1 LSLSASEKTIK
12 SKEESSLFEVE
23 NALTPKGIKPF
34 VEKAY
39 FLGGY
44 NNLRDLTLYKLNLS
58 YVTDLLVEFLTK
70 NNIIRSQL
78 YPFFKGIYKLCPLI

>member
-1 LSLSASEKTIK
+1 MSLSASENTIK
-12 SKEESSLFEVE
+12 SKEELSLFEE
-23 NALTPKGIKPF
+23 NALTPKGIKPL

-44 NNLRDLTLYKLNLS
+44 NNLRDLTLYKLNPN
-58 YVTDLLVEFLTK
+58 LLVEFLTK
-70 NNIIRSQL
+70 YNIIRSQL